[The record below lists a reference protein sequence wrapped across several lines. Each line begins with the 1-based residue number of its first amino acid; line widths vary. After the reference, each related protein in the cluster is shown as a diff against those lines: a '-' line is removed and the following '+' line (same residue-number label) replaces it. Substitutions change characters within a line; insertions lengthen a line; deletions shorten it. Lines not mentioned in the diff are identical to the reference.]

1 MLPHTIITES
11 SSRNPFQSAP
21 IETSQSTSSIALMT
35 DQTLL
40 AKARKARFDDLSNFS
55 EHPSEDV
62 EGFLKSIKNIT
73 KANDE
78 SDNYEVLEIVR
89 GKLTQSAGVWFDNN
103 ESSFTKWSDF
113 ETPFRHRYFPTR
125 LAHQNFDKLKQRAQQ
140 HNEIVTSYFDDI
152 VKLCRDIDPDMS
164 EKIIIHH
171 LMSGLNPDFQKEL
184 SRRESSMNTLS
195 DFLKHAKIEEDLYD
209 TFEKSR
215 NLSPQAQQSYFHYD
229 RSATSSLTTRV
240 QQPTQHSQNLKHGNY
255 LPYLTRSQRS
265 VPPRNWTPEFTPY
278 TTTTDKQH
286 ISKYSP
292 RCIFNKKQICNQP
305 KSLHQFS
312 NCKVCGRQNHR
323 IIDRF
328 YRRTTGCFNCDHNH
342 HVRYC
347 PLPPNFQ

>member
-1 MLPHTIITES
+1 MALIKDFYSLHPFYFIHQIFKTASGTKSQVQNKNTTLLPHTIITES

-21 IETSQSTSSIALMT
+21 VETSQSTSSTAPMT

-40 AKARKARFDDLSNFS
+40 AKARKVRFDDLPNFS
-55 EHPSEDV
+55 GHPSEDV
-62 EGFLKSIKNIT
+62 ERFLTSIKNVT

-89 GKLTQSAGVWFDNN
+89 GKLTQSAGIWFDNN

-113 ETPFRHRYFPTR
+113 ETAFRYRYFPTT

-140 HNEIVTSYFDDI
+140 HDETVTSYFDDI
-152 VKLCRDIDPDMS
+152 VKLCRDIDPKMS

-171 LMSGLNPDFQKEL
+171 LMSG
-184 SRRESSMNTLS
+184 SSMHTLS
-195 DFLKHAKIEEDLYD
+195 EFLKHAKIEEDLYD

-215 NLSPQAQQSYFHYD
+215 NLLLQAQQSYFHYD

-240 QQPTQHSQNLKHGNY
+240 KQPTQHSQNLKHGHY
-255 LPYLTRSQRS
+255 LPHLTRSQRS
-265 VPPRNWTPEFTPY
+265 VPPRNSTSEFTPY
-278 TTTTDKQH
+278 TTAIDRQH

-292 RCIFNKKQICNQP
+292 RCIFNKKQVYNQP

-323 IIDRF
+323 TID
-328 YRRTTGCFNCDHNH
+328 
-342 HVRYC
+342 
-347 PLPPNFQ
+347 